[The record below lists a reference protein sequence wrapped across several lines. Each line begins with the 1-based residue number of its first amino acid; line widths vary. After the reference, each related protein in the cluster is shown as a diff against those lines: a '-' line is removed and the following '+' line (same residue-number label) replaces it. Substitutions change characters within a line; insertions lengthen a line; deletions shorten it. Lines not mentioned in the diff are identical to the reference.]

1 MLCGKPPFLFT
12 GICLYCMLCG
22 KPPFLFT
29 GICLYCMLC
38 GTLPYRDDD
47 IDVLRNAM
55 TEKLKFVKQVSK
67 GNLYFFLAHLTL
79 KILFLTLL
87 SIYHRRL

>member
-55 TEKLKFVKQVSK
+55 TEKLKFVKQVVNK
-67 GNLYFFLAHLTL
+67 NEG
-79 KILFLTLL
+79 
-87 SIYHRRL
+87 